1 MRAAV
6 YLLVPALVVTG
17 CATQKVERVEADAP
31 NPQITELKQSH
42 AALVAAQTKL
52 EARLG
57 RLESDRALQASRL
70 DALGAASS
78 ELAQQVE
85 RLRTEANA
93 TASGLSALTGKVEQ
107 QGTTLALARESAE
120 DAIRIARDSRLV
132 AGKIVE
138 SLTLGPDMVLYGYEQ
153 PELTAKGREAMDKLI
168 ADVKPL
174 MPHAFIEIIGFS
186 DDLSLGSRNRLI
198 ALERAESARRY
209 LHETGG
215 IPLHRMSTI
224 SYGDLKPLATNTSLE
239 GRQQNRRVVIQ
250 VLK

>member
-1 MRAAV
+1 MRAAI
-6 YLLVPALVVTG
+6 YLLVPALAMTG
-17 CATQKVERVEADAP
+17 CASQKIERVEADAP
-31 NPQITELKQSH
+31 NPQFEELKQSH
-42 AALVAAQTKL
+42 AALAAAQAKL
-52 EARLG
+52 EARLA
-57 RLESDRALQASRL
+57 RLETGSTLQASRL
-70 DALGAASS
+70 DALGVGST
-78 ELAQQVE
+78 ELAQQVN

-93 TASGLSALTGKVEQ
+93 TASGLSALTDKVEQ
-107 QGTTLALARESAE
+107 QGSTLALARESAE
-120 DAIRIARDSRLV
+120 DAINIARDSRLV
-132 AGKIVE
+132 AGKIVD

-153 PELTAKGREAMDKLI
+153 PELTARGREAINKLI

-215 IPLHRMSTI
+215 IPLHRMSSI
-224 SYGDLKPLATNTSLE
+224 SYGDLKPLARDTSLE
-239 GRQQNRRVVIQ
+239 GRQQNQRVVIQ

>member
-1 MRAAV
+1 MRATV
-6 YLLVPALVVTG
+6 SLLVPVLALMG
-17 CATQKVERVEADAP
+17 CASPKIEGAAADAP
-31 NPQITELKQSH
+31 NPQFERLQQSH
-42 AALVAAQTKL
+42 ATLAAAQARL
-52 EARLG
+52 EARLA
-57 RLESDRALQASRL
+57 RLETDSALQASRL

-78 ELAQQVE
+78 ELAQQVG
-85 RLRTEANA
+85 RLRTESNA
-93 TASGLSALTGKVEQ
+93 TASGLAALTGKVEQ
-107 QGTTLALARESAE
+107 QGTALALARESAE
-120 DAIRIARDSRLV
+120 GAIKIARDSRLV
-132 AGKIVE
+132 AGKVVE